1 MFSSI
6 SAALASGQH
15 PMLLQADVTA
25 TADFSVLSML
35 MKGGLIMIPLALL
48 SLTAV
53 YLFVERYLYIRAAS
67 HTDQRLLESIA
78 ANLQKYNV
86 DGALTIC
93 KMSPTP
99 MARILEKGI
108 SRIGAPMRDLESAM
122 ESMARVEITR
132 MEKNLGILGAIA
144 TIAPMLGFL
153 GTVTGMIRTFFNIS
167 LYKNISIDIIA
178 AGIYEKMITSA
189 TGLVVGIT
197 AYILYTLINTMI
209 ERCVSQME
217 LTSLNFLDILSK
229 NNSYELQEN

>member
-1 MFSSI
+1 MYSII
-6 SAALASGQH
+6 SAVLLTVQR
-15 PMLLQADVTA
+15 PLLLQASAPASVE
-25 TADFSVLSML
+25 FSLLSML
-35 MKGGLIMIPLALL
+35 QKGGLIMIPLALL
-48 SLTAV
+48 SLLSV
-53 YLFVERYLYIRAAS
+53 YLFVERFLYIRSAGK
-67 HTDQRLLESIA
+67 TDNRLLESISD
-78 ANLQKYNV
+78 NLTKYNV

-93 KMSPTP
+93 KLSTTPT
-99 MARILEKGI
+99 ARILEKGI

-122 ESMARVEITR
+122 ETMARVEITH

-197 AYILYTLINTMI
+197 AYILYTILNNML
-209 ERCVSQME
+209 ERSVSKME
-217 LTSLNFLDILSK
+217 MTSLNFLDILCKS
-229 NNSYELQEN
+229 NSYELQAN

>member
-1 MFSSI
+1 MYTLI
-6 SAALASGQH
+6 SAILLSIKQ
-15 PMLLQADVTA
+15 PILLQASVPANTE
-25 TADFSVLSML
+25 FSLLSML
-35 MKGGLIMIPLALL
+35 QKGGLIMIPLALL

-53 YLFVERYLYIRAAS
+53 YLFVERFLYIRSAS
-67 HTDQRLLESIA
+67 KSDQRLLDSITD
-78 ANLQKYNV
+78 NLTKYNV
-86 DGALTIC
+86 DGALAMC

-122 ESMARVEITR
+122 ESMARIEITY

-178 AGIYEKMITSA
+178 GGIYEKMITSA

-197 AYILYTLINTMI
+197 AYIFYTLINNMI
-209 ERCVSQME
+209 ERCVSKME
-217 LTSLNFLDILSK
+217 ITSLNFLDILCKS
-229 NNSYELQEN
+229 NSYELQAN